1 MLHMRSLGTR
11 SSARLVVQLDPVA
24 RQSEMQRAQA
34 RARRRLRSA
43 RRRLRTLSGGAR
55 ACLRLRARH
64 RGLVSAHREREL
76 TLVRSK
82 QGG

>member
-1 MLHMRSLGTR
+1 MRSLGTR

-24 RQSEMQRAQA
+24 RQSEMQRAQV
-34 RARRRLRSA
+34 RA

-82 QGG
+82 